1 MSEKQN
7 LRVGLIGLGA
17 MGIRMGGSLLR
28 AGQTVCGYDLRS
40 EVVESFVKQGGQ
52 KATCAAEAAT
62 GADVLVI
69 VVVNAEQVN
78 DVLFGAG
85 HAATALPQGSVV
97 MVCSTI
103 DPDAAKINAERL
115 RVMGLEMLDAPV
127 SGGTSRAADGTLSI
141 MAAGV
146 PSAFAKAQPVMEAI
160 GSHTY
165 YLGESCGLGSMMKAV
180 NQLLC
185 GVHLA
190 VACEAMAF
198 GAKAGI
204 DPHLLY
210 EIICNSGGA
219 SYVFETHMSHVLKD
233 DYAPHSSVD
242 VFVKDL
248 DIVLQTAQAHRF
260 PLVTAAAAHQLLMM
274 ASGAGYGA
282 LDDAA
287 VVKVFEELLDFK
299 VMGSSSALESTP
311 V

>member
-7 LRVGLIGLGA
+7 FRVGLIGLGA
-17 MGIRMGGSLLR
+17 MGLRMGGSLLR
-28 AGQTVCGYDLRS
+28 AGLTVCGYDIRS
-40 EVVESFVKQGGQ
+40 EAVESFVKQGGH
-52 KATCAAEAAT
+52 KATSAAEAAKD
-62 GADVLVI
+62 ADVLVI
-69 VVVNAEQVN
+69 VVVNAEQVE

-85 HAATALPQGSVV
+85 NAAKALPQGSVV

-103 DPDAAKINAERL
+103 DPDSAKINAERL
-115 RVMGLEMLDAPV
+115 KVMGLEMLDAPV

-141 MAAGV
+141 MAAGAQN
-146 PSAFAKAQPVMEAI
+146 AFAKAQPVMEAM
-160 GSHTY
+160 GSNIY
-165 YLGESCGLGSMMKAV
+165 NLGESCGLGSMMKTV

-219 SYVFETHMSHVLKD
+219 SYVFETHMPHILKD
-233 DYAPHSSVD
+233 DYTPYSAVD

-248 DIVLQTAQAHRF
+248 DIVLQTGKAHRF
-260 PLVTAAAAHQLLMM
+260 PLVTAAAAHQLLVM
-274 ASGAGYGA
+274 ASGAGYGE

-287 VVKVFEELLDFK
+287 VVKIFEELLDFK
-299 VMGSSSALESTP
+299 VMGSCSAQ
-311 V
+311 